1 MKNLALTLTLTALL
15 AACTQTPSS
24 PQPLT
29 VSPTPASPI
38 ETLPV
43 MPEVQVASSVL
54 GNQATEPYNITLNFI
69 PGTPQ
74 SVQDAMNTA
83 ARRWEG
89 VVKQGLPS
97 VSGTIR
103 ANACGGNATF
113 TGTIDD
119 LLVFAGTKAID
130 GPGKVLAQSGPCFIR
145 SSSGLTYAAV
155 LIFDSADV
163 AQFSGQ
169 LVNIATHELGHS
181 LGLGTLWQYKGL
193 LKGAGTTD
201 PRFTGVN
208 AVREWNALG
217 GAGQVPVENTGGA
230 GTRDGHWRESVL
242 KSELMTGYLNNGV
255 NPLSRI
261 SIASFTDLGYQ
272 VDLSVADPYSLSA
285 LSSST
290 EDKLE
295 VGEQLIT
302 PFGRAQ

>member
-1 MKNLALTLTLTALL
+1 MKTFAFALILAALLTA
-15 AACTQTPSS
+15 CTSNPPSS
-24 PQPLT
+24 QALN
-29 VSPTPASPI
+29 PAAGTL

-43 MPEVQVASSVL
+43 MPEVQETPAAL

-74 SVQDAMNTA
+74 SVQNAMNTA

-97 VSGTIR
+97 VNGTIR
-103 ANACGGNATF
+103 AGACGGNATF
-113 TGTIDD
+113 TGSIDD
-119 LLVFAGTKAID
+119 LLIFAGTKAID
-130 GPGKVLAQSGPCFIR
+130 GPGKVLAQSGPCYIR

-163 AQFSGQ
+163 GQFSSQ
-169 LVNIATHELGHS
+169 LANIATHELGHS

-193 LKGAGTTD
+193 LSGAGTAD
-201 PRFTGVN
+201 PRFIGAG

-217 GAGQVPVENTGGA
+217 GVGPVPVENTGGA

-242 KSELMTGYLNNGV
+242 KNELMTGFLNSGV
-255 NPLSRI
+255 NPLSRE
-261 SIASFTDLGYQ
+261 SIASFADLGYQ
-272 VDLSVADPYSLSA
+272 VDLNAANPYSLSA

-290 EDKLE
+290 LNQFE
-295 VGEQLIT
+295 VGEQLIS

>member
-1 MKNLALTLTLTALL
+1 MKTFALALTLTALL

-24 PQPLT
+24 PQALT
-29 VSPTPASPI
+29 PTAGAI
-38 ETLPV
+38 ETLPI
-43 MPEVQVASSVL
+43 MPEVQESPATL

-89 VVKQGLPS
+89 VVTQGLPS

-103 ANACGGNATF
+103 VGACGGNATF

-130 GPGKVLAQSGPCFIR
+130 GPGKVLAQSGPCYIR

-163 AQFSGQ
+163 AQFSSQ
-169 LVNIATHELGHS
+169 LANIATHELGHS

-193 LKGAGTTD
+193 LRGAGGSD
-201 PRFTGVN
+201 PRFTGVS

-230 GTRDGHWRESVL
+230 GTRDGHWRESIL
-242 KSELMTGYLNNGV
+242 KNELMTGFLNNGV
-255 NPLSRI
+255 NPLSRV
-261 SIASFTDLGYQ
+261 SIASFADLGYQ
-272 VDLSVADPYSLSA
+272 VDLNAANPYSLST

-290 EDKLE
+290 LDQLE
-295 VGEQLIT
+295 VGEQLIS